1 MAHYLTDAELERT
14 APAEVASFKGPVPTQ
29 IVSNGEFNP
38 PPQTQEQRRV
48 ESRVDALAGDL
59 APRHGLS
66 RRQFLASSAGMA
78 AAFLAMNDVFGPI
91 FDVQRA
97 EAATPGLADA
107 RAQALA
113 GQLIVDAQ
121 THFVRDDFKQ
131 EGLLDLA
138 KYAKQHWNRGLWG
151 EATLA
156 RYKFE
161 NYVKE
166 IFVDSDTKV
175 ALLSGAP
182 FDDPTWNLL
191 TNDQIATARAAI
203 NQIAGSRRLL
213 GHAVFTPKKAGWL
226 DEVDRAIATLKPDS
240 WKGYTIGDPLFPSKQ
255 GSYWW
260 LDDEKLMYP
269 FYEKIVKAGIT
280 TVCIHKGLL
289 PADYEK
295 SWPGVWEYATV
306 RDVGKAAKD
315 WPQINFVMYH
325 AALRAFLETPSA
337 ALNEFEQTG
346 RIKWATDLAEIPSKL
361 GVKNVYAE
369 VGTAFANS
377 AVADP
382 RFAAAFVGTLV
393 RGLGA
398 EHVLWGTDSL
408 WYGSPQW
415 QIEALRRL
423 EIPEE
428 MQRKHGFAPLG
439 PADGIV
445 KSAIFGGNAA
455 RLYGLHV
462 KAVLG
467 EIGNDQVAAI
477 KAQYVAMGGMR
488 SNTRYGY
495 VARA

>member
-151 EATLA
+151 ESTLA

-315 WPQINFVMYH
+315 W
-325 AALRAFLETPSA
+325 R
-337 ALNEFEQTG
+337 
-346 RIKWATDLAEIPSKL
+346 
-361 GVKNVYAE
+361 
-369 VGTAFANS
+369 
-377 AVADP
+377 
-382 RFAAAFVGTLV
+382 
-393 RGLGA
+393 
-398 EHVLWGTDSL
+398 
-408 WYGSPQW
+408 

-495 VARA
+495 VARV